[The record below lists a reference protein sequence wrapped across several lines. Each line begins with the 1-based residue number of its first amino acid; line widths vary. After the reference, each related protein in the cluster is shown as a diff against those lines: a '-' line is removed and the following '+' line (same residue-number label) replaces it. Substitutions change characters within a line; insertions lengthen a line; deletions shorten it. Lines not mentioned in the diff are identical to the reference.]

1 MVGLAATY
9 SGSVEPGF
17 RARPERPVP
26 WRHTLAELAPTAWLR
41 HQITRRTLA
50 RKGLPPKNVIGFL
63 QSAHERGV
71 LRQTGGHYRFRH
83 ALLQEH
89 LVDRASA
96 DKPAILDS

>member
-1 MVGLAATY
+1 M
-9 SGSVEPGF
+9 
-17 RARPERPVP
+17 
-26 WRHTLAELAPTAWLR
+26 
-41 HQITRRTLA
+41 
-50 RKGLPPKNVIGFL
+50 NVIGFL